1 MLISPAYAQDGANSF
16 IAQFGGLLPLVAIFV
31 IFYFLILRPQQ
42 KRTKEHRAMV
52 EAVKR
57 GDVVV
62 TNGGLVGK
70 VVRVDGNELDIE
82 VGPNV
87 RVRHMKAML
96 AEVRARTES
105 GGAAPAAAPAPK
117 PAKSEEPAP
126 YYRALGLKNDASA
139 SEIAAAAS
147 ARSNDAA
154 AVEAYATIG
163 DPTKRKLYDRLGHDE
178 YVATVN
184 G

>member
-1 MLISPAYAQDGANSF
+1 
-16 IAQFGGLLPLVAIFV
+16 
-31 IFYFLILRPQQ
+31 
-42 KRTKEHRAMV
+42 MV

-62 TNGGLVGK
+62 TNGGMVGK

-87 RVRHMKAML
+87 RVRHMKGML

-105 GGAAPAAAPAPK
+105 GGAAPSAAPK

-147 ARSNDAA
+147 ARSNDPT